1 MDNGQQA
8 RSQDVF
14 WRGGGGGCVWRVKM
28 QTCGGGGWERSG
40 AMLPRENL
48 RHLDCLGQ
56 HFARFHGRQKEKE
69 NVE

>member
-1 MDNGQQA
+1 MDNRHVA
-8 RSQDVF
+8 RMF
-14 WRGGGGGCVWRVKM
+14 FGEGRGVWRVKM
-28 QTCGGGGWERSG
+28 QTCGGVGEVG

-48 RHLDCLGQ
+48 RNLDCLGQ